1 MIIVKSHKF
10 LGKEYLNYKKKKSN
24 IFFEDARTFVK
35 NCKKKYD
42 LVVIDLF
49 FGDGVPEHLTT
60 KEFYRDVKKCMVKD
74 GILLNNTV
82 VDLDKVET
90 LDFVLSTFRSEFKN
104 IYYFFDKE
112 LVEKTGVKITNLY
125 VLVTDKKNIKDLK
138 IDYSQIPQVLRKR
151 VFSTLGN
158 IKKFENKDY
167 SRYVIIDEMNN
178 YSHLFAKS
186 MSSFRKLISTS
197 IPSRI
202 LIN

>member
-1 MIIVKSHKF
+1 
-10 LGKEYLNYKKKKSN
+10 
-24 IFFEDARTFVK
+24 
-35 NCKKKYD
+35 
-42 LVVIDLF
+42 
-49 FGDGVPEHLTT
+49 
-60 KEFYRDVKKCMVKD
+60 MVED

-125 VLVTDKKNIKDLK
+125 VLVTDKREIKNLK
-138 IDYSQIPQVLRKR
+138 IDYSQIPQVLRKK

-158 IKKFENKDY
+158 IKKYETKDY

>member
-1 MIIVKSHKF
+1 
-10 LGKEYLNYKKKKSN
+10 
-24 IFFEDARTFVK
+24 
-35 NCKKKYD
+35 
-42 LVVIDLF
+42 
-49 FGDGVPEHLTT
+49 
-60 KEFYRDVKKCMVKD
+60 MVKD

-112 LVEKTGVKITNLY
+112 LVEKTGIKITNLY
-125 VLVTDKKNIKDLK
+125 VLVTDKREIKNLK
-138 IDYSQIPQVLRKR
+138 IDYNQIQQVLRKR
-151 VFSTLGN
+151 VISTLGN
-158 IKKFENKDY
+158 IKKYETKDY

>member
-1 MIIVKSHKF
+1 
-10 LGKEYLNYKKKKSN
+10 
-24 IFFEDARTFVK
+24 
-35 NCKKKYD
+35 
-42 LVVIDLF
+42 
-49 FGDGVPEHLTT
+49 
-60 KEFYRDVKKCMVKD
+60 MVKD

-82 VDLDKVET
+82 VDLDKVEP

-112 LVEKTGVKITNLY
+112 LVEKTGIKITNLY
-125 VLVTDKKNIKDLK
+125 VLVTDKREIKNLK

-158 IKKFENKDY
+158 IKKYETKDY

>member
-1 MIIVKSHKF
+1 M
-10 LGKEYLNYKKKKSN
+10 
-24 IFFEDARTFVK
+24 
-35 NCKKKYD
+35 
-42 LVVIDLF
+42 
-49 FGDGVPEHLTT
+49 PEHLTT
-60 KEFYRDVKKCMVKD
+60 KEFYKDVKKCMVED
-74 GILLNNTV
+74 GMLLNNTV

-125 VLVTDKKNIKDLK
+125 VLVTDKTNIKDLK
-138 IDYSQIPQVLRKR
+138 IDFRQIPQALRKR
-151 VFSTLGN
+151 VSSTLKN
-158 IKKFENKDY
+158 IKKYEKEDY
-167 SRYVIIDEMNN
+167 SRNVITDEMNN

>member
-1 MIIVKSHKF
+1 
-10 LGKEYLNYKKKKSN
+10 
-24 IFFEDARTFVK
+24 
-35 NCKKKYD
+35 
-42 LVVIDLF
+42 
-49 FGDGVPEHLTT
+49 
-60 KEFYRDVKKCMVKD
+60 MVKD

-112 LVEKTGVKITNLY
+112 LVEKTGIKITNLY
-125 VLVTDKKNIKDLK
+125 VLVTDKREIKNLK

-158 IKKFENKDY
+158 IKKYETKDY

>member
-1 MIIVKSHKF
+1 
-10 LGKEYLNYKKKKSN
+10 
-24 IFFEDARTFVK
+24 
-35 NCKKKYD
+35 
-42 LVVIDLF
+42 
-49 FGDGVPEHLTT
+49 
-60 KEFYRDVKKCMVKD
+60 MVKD

-112 LVEKTGVKITNLY
+112 LVEKTGIKITNLY
-125 VLVTDKKNIKDLK
+125 VLVTDKREIKNLK
-138 IDYSQIPQVLRKR
+138 IDYSKIPQVLRKR

-158 IKKFENKDY
+158 IKKYETKDY

>member
-1 MIIVKSHKF
+1 M
-10 LGKEYLNYKKKKSN
+10 N
-24 IFFEDARTFVK
+24 
-35 NCKKKYD
+35 
-42 LVVIDLF
+42 
-49 FGDGVPEHLTT
+49 
-60 KEFYRDVKKCMVKD
+60 KD

-112 LVEKTGVKITNLY
+112 LVEKTGIKITNLY
-125 VLVTDKKNIKDLK
+125 VLVTDKREIKNLK

-158 IKKFENKDY
+158 IKKYETKDY

>member
-1 MIIVKSHKF
+1 M
-10 LGKEYLNYKKKKSN
+10 
-24 IFFEDARTFVK
+24 
-35 NCKKKYD
+35 
-42 LVVIDLF
+42 
-49 FGDGVPEHLTT
+49 
-60 KEFYRDVKKCMVKD
+60 
-74 GILLNNTV
+74 LNNTV

-112 LVEKTGVKITNLY
+112 LVEKTGIKITNLY
-125 VLVTDKKNIKDLK
+125 VLVTDKREIKNLK

-158 IKKFENKDY
+158 IKKYETKDY

>member
-1 MIIVKSHKF
+1 
-10 LGKEYLNYKKKKSN
+10 
-24 IFFEDARTFVK
+24 
-35 NCKKKYD
+35 
-42 LVVIDLF
+42 
-49 FGDGVPEHLTT
+49 
-60 KEFYRDVKKCMVKD
+60 MVKD

-90 LDFVLSTFRSEFKN
+90 IDFVLSTFRSEFKN

-112 LVEKTGVKITNLY
+112 LVEKTGIKITNLY
-125 VLVTDKKNIKDLK
+125 VLVTDKREIKNLK

-158 IKKFENKDY
+158 IKKYETKDY

>member
-1 MIIVKSHKF
+1 M
-10 LGKEYLNYKKKKSN
+10 
-24 IFFEDARTFVK
+24 
-35 NCKKKYD
+35 
-42 LVVIDLF
+42 
-49 FGDGVPEHLTT
+49 
-60 KEFYRDVKKCMVKD
+60 
-74 GILLNNTV
+74 LNNTV

-112 LVEKTGVKITNLY
+112 LVEKTGLKITNLY
-125 VLVTDKKNIKDLK
+125 VLVTDKREIKNLK

-158 IKKFENKDY
+158 IKKYETKDY

>member
-1 MIIVKSHKF
+1 
-10 LGKEYLNYKKKKSN
+10 
-24 IFFEDARTFVK
+24 
-35 NCKKKYD
+35 
-42 LVVIDLF
+42 
-49 FGDGVPEHLTT
+49 
-60 KEFYRDVKKCMVKD
+60 MVKD

-112 LVEKTGVKITNLY
+112 LVEKTGIKITNLY
-125 VLVTDKKNIKDLK
+125 VLVTDKREIKNLK

>member
-1 MIIVKSHKF
+1 
-10 LGKEYLNYKKKKSN
+10 
-24 IFFEDARTFVK
+24 
-35 NCKKKYD
+35 
-42 LVVIDLF
+42 
-49 FGDGVPEHLTT
+49 
-60 KEFYRDVKKCMVKD
+60 MVKD

-104 IYYFFDKE
+104 VYYFFDKE
-112 LVEKTGVKITNLY
+112 LVEKTDIKITNLY
-125 VLVTDKKNIKDLK
+125 VLVTDKREIKNLK
-138 IDYSQIPQVLRKR
+138 IDYNQIPQVLRKR
-151 VFSTLGN
+151 VISTLGN
-158 IKKFENKDY
+158 IKKYETKDY

>member
-1 MIIVKSHKF
+1 M
-10 LGKEYLNYKKKKSN
+10 
-24 IFFEDARTFVK
+24 FE
-35 NCKKKYD
+35 
-42 LVVIDLF
+42 
-49 FGDGVPEHLTT
+49 
-60 KEFYRDVKKCMVKD
+60 D

-90 LDFVLSTFRSEFKN
+90 LDFVLSTFKSEFKN

-112 LVEKTGVKITNLY
+112 LVEKTGANITNLY
-125 VLVTDKKNIKDLK
+125 VLSTDKKNIKDLK
-138 IDYSQIPQVLRKR
+138 IDYSQIPQTLKR
-151 VFSTLGN
+151 RVSSTLKN
-158 IKKFENKDY
+158 MKKYENEDY
-167 SRYVIIDEMNN
+167 SRNVIIDEMNN

>member
-1 MIIVKSHKF
+1 M
-10 LGKEYLNYKKKKSN
+10 
-24 IFFEDARTFVK
+24 FE
-35 NCKKKYD
+35 
-42 LVVIDLF
+42 
-49 FGDGVPEHLTT
+49 
-60 KEFYRDVKKCMVKD
+60 D

-125 VLVTDKKNIKDLK
+125 VLVTDKRKIKNLK
-138 IDYSQIPQVLRKR
+138 IDYSQIPQILRKR
-151 VFSTLGN
+151 IFSTLGN
-158 IKKFENKDY
+158 IKKFKNKDY

>member
-1 MIIVKSHKF
+1 
-10 LGKEYLNYKKKKSN
+10 
-24 IFFEDARTFVK
+24 
-35 NCKKKYD
+35 
-42 LVVIDLF
+42 
-49 FGDGVPEHLTT
+49 
-60 KEFYRDVKKCMVKD
+60 MVKD

-104 IYYFFDKE
+104 IYYFFDKA

-125 VLVTDKKNIKDLK
+125 VLVTDKREIKNLK

-158 IKKFENKDY
+158 IKKYETKDY

>member
-1 MIIVKSHKF
+1 M
-10 LGKEYLNYKKKKSN
+10 
-24 IFFEDARTFVK
+24 VK
-35 NCKKKYD
+35 N
-42 LVVIDLF
+42 
-49 FGDGVPEHLTT
+49 
-60 KEFYRDVKKCMVKD
+60 

-82 VDLDKVET
+82 IDLDKVET
-90 LDFVLSTFRSEFKN
+90 FDFVLSTFRSEFRN

-125 VLVTDKKNIKDLK
+125 VLATDKGKIKNLK

-158 IKKFENKDY
+158 IKKYENKDY